1 MALDALFLKAL
12 DETVEEIQGYSK
24 EQLDFELM
32 KSKNSSFA
40 TTIDFL
46 KKFKEEFEL
55 SLYID
60 EIIITNSFD
69 LYSLINSKVELLDFS
84 YLPVN
89 SAMNEDCYL
98 MAA

>member
-12 DETVEEIQGYSK
+12 DAAVEEIQGYSK

-40 TTIDFL
+40 VTIDCL
-46 KKFKEEFEL
+46 RKFKEEFEL
-55 SLYID
+55 SFYTD
-60 EIIITNSFD
+60 EMIITNSID
-69 LYSLINSKVELLDFS
+69 LYSWIDNKVDLLDFP
-84 YLPVN
+84 YLSLD
-89 SAMNEDCYL
+89 SAMNDDCYL